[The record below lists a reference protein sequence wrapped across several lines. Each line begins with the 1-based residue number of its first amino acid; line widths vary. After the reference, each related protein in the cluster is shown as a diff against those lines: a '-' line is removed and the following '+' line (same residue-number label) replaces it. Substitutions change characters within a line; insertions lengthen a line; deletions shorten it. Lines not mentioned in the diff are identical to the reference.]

1 MYAQC
6 HKFHHNLSDGFRDKS
21 SFKFMQMTHGS
32 VFIQHQLKHKTVD
45 VALSRAAHIVSCSQK
60 TEDHV
65 CPQAQE
71 KTDRDADLLPPTTPL
86 TQPSSLFASSDS
98 LANDLRDHSDGIWNE
113 SQATVS

>member
-1 MYAQC
+1 LFAQGI
-6 HKFHHNLSDGFRDKS
+6 KFHHNLSGSFRHKS
-21 SFKFMQMTHGS
+21 SFKCTQMTHGS
-32 VFIQHQLKHKTVD
+32 VFIPHQLEHKTID
-45 VALSRAAHIVSCSQK
+45 VALSSAAHIVSCSQK

-71 KTDRDADLLPPTTPL
+71 KTDKDADLLPPTTPL